1 MKYRTGSIGRV
12 IVAKF
17 DDGDDLLEGISR
29 IAKDEEIRAAVFH
42 LVGGMKRGRFVVGP
56 EKDEFPPTPMW
67 KELKESHEVI
77 AIGTIFYEGDNPKI
91 HLHGAFGKGDKI
103 SLGCLR
109 QESETFIILEAVI
122 MEIKGIDAKRVID
135 PEVGLPLLK
144 L

>member
-17 DDGDDLLEGISR
+17 DDGDDVLEGISR
-29 IAKDEEIRAAVFH
+29 IAKDEEIMAAVFH

-67 KELKESHEVI
+67 RDLRESHEVI

>member
-12 IVAKF
+12 IVARF
-17 DDGDDLLEGISR
+17 DDGDDVLEGISS

-42 LVGGMKRGRFVVGP
+42 LVGGMKRGRYVVGP
-56 EKDEFPPTPMW
+56 EKDELPPTPMW

-77 AIGTIFYEGDNPKI
+77 AIGTIFYEGDNPKV

-109 QESETFIILEAVI
+109 QESETFLILEAVI
-122 MEIKGIDAKRVID
+122 MEIKGIDAKRVVD